1 MRIPVI
7 YKDHDFTAVAD
18 GAGLDVETN
27 GTLSDY
33 TMALGSELWSA
44 IYKTRLSLFPKA
56 EEYDTTSSELIE
68 CLKTLKL
75 I

>member
-7 YKDHDFTAVAD
+7 YKDHDFIAVAD
-18 GAGLDVETN
+18 GAGLDVETS

-33 TMALGSELWSA
+33 TMGLGSELWNA
-44 IYKTRLSLFPKA
+44 IYSTRLSLFPKA
-56 EEYDTTSSELIE
+56 EDYDTTSSELIE
-68 CLKTLKL
+68 SLKALKL